1 MYDAEFQS
9 WREKGLCFRCEE
21 KYYVGHRCKVK
32 KQKELRML
40 VVHDNGEEL
49 EIIED
54 DPYDEEL
61 EIKPM
66 EVGADE
72 NLNIELSI
80 TSVVGLNNSGTMK
93 VKGKVKNE
101 DVVVLIDCG
110 ATHNF
115 IYEKLVTALNLPLKT
130 TTTYGVILG
139 PGTTIKGKGVC
150 G

>member
-32 KQKELRML
+32 EQKELRML

-61 EIKPM
+61 EVKPM

-80 TSVVGLNNSGTMK
+80 NSVMGLNNPGTMK
-93 VKGKVKNE
+93 VKEKVKNE
-101 DVVVLIDCG
+101 DVIVF
-110 ATHNF
+110 N
-115 IYEKLVTALNLPLKT
+115 
-130 TTTYGVILG
+130 
-139 PGTTIKGKGVC
+139 
-150 G
+150 